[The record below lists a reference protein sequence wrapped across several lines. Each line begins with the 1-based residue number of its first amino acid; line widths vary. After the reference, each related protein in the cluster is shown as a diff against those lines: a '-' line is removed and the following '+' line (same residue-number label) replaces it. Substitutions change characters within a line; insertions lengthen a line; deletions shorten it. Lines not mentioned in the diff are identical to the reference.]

1 METDFRFFYN
11 NKKDGGFVKI
21 STKSRYAIRLL
32 VELVKAENLEQP
44 MPLKQI
50 AKNQGISANYVES
63 ISSKLTRAG
72 YITSFK
78 GVNGGYLLAKDPHS
92 ISVGEIMRLMEST
105 YFESHCIKN
114 ADINCPNFNKCSIC
128 KTWDTLEATISNV
141 VDGVSIYQLATE
153 DNDHSHEADIH

>member
-1 METDFRFFYN
+1 M
-11 NKKDGGFVKI
+11 KI

-32 VELVKAENLEQP
+32 VELAKTDDLDQP

-63 ISSKLTRAG
+63 ISSKLTRSG

-78 GVNGGYLLAKDPHS
+78 GVNGGYLLAKEPRD

-105 YFESHCIKN
+105 YFEIHCVKN
-114 ADINCPNFNKCSIC
+114 PDINCVNFNHCAVC
-128 KTWDTLEATISNV
+128 KTWDALESTITNL
-141 VDGVSIYQLATE
+141 VDGVSIAHLALE
-153 DNDHSHEADIH
+153 DVRLRH

>member
-1 METDFRFFYN
+1 M
-11 NKKDGGFVKI
+11 KI

-32 VELVKAENLEQP
+32 VELVKAEDLEQP

-72 YITSFK
+72 YIKSFK
-78 GVNGGYLLAKDPHS
+78 GVNGGYLLEKDPKE
-92 ISVGEIMRLMEST
+92 IFVGEIMRLMEST

-114 ADINCPNFNKCSIC
+114 ADMNCPNYERCAIC
-128 KTWDTLEATISNV
+128 RTWDTLGNTITGL
-141 VDGVSIYQLATE
+141 VDSVSIYQLAME
-153 DNDHSHEADIH
+153 DKQIKH